1 MDAGCRLMAPQRRF
15 FSARDGLRLSALD
28 WPGPPPG
35 QRGARPAATPLL
47 CLSGISRSSLDFEAL
62 AECHAGERRVVAL
75 DYAGHGESGRAA
87 DPRRYAG
94 PEAVQDVLDAVAALG
109 LDRVALLGTS
119 FGGVL
124 GMALGTLRPGLLAG
138 LALNDTGPAL
148 QQGGLETI
156 RDIIGRDPGFA
167 SREQA
172 IAFLQRVLPPLGIT
186 EAAWPEVAERTY
198 RRGEDGRWHPRW
210 DIRIV
215 DILPRGDGSAV
226 GPTPDLW
233 AFFRALPPVPLLL
246 VWGQESQ
253 VLSART
259 VQAMRAA
266 QPEMALCTLPG
277 IGHAPS
283 LGEPAARAAIA
294 RWLAAMP

>member
-1 MDAGCRLMAPQRRF
+1 MRPQRRF

-28 WPGPPPG
+28 WAGPPG
-35 QRGARPAATPLL
+35 RPAATPLL

-62 AECHAGERRVVAL
+62 ATGLAAERRVVAL
-75 DYAGHGESGRAA
+75 DYAGHGESDRAA
-87 DPRRYAG
+87 EPARYAG

-124 GMALGTLRPGLLAG
+124 GLALGTLRPGLLAG
-138 LALNDTGPAL
+138 LALNDSGPAL
-148 QQGGLETI
+148 QQGGLESI

-172 IAFLQRVLPPLGIT
+172 IAFLRRVLPPLGIA

-198 RRGEDGRWHPRW
+198 RQGADGLWHPRW

-215 DILPRGDGSAV
+215 DILPRAPGA
-226 GPTPDLW
+226 TPDLW
-233 AFFRALPPVPLLL
+233 GFFRALPAVPLLL
-246 VWGQESQ
+246 VWGQEST
-253 VLSART
+253 VLTAPT

-266 QPEMALCTLPG
+266 RPEMTLCSLPG

-294 RWLAAMP
+294 AWLAAMP

>member
-1 MDAGCRLMAPQRRF
+1 MQPQRRF

-28 WPGPPPG
+28 WPGPPG
-35 QRGARPAATPLL
+35 RPAATPLL

-62 AECHAGERRVVAL
+62 AACHAGERRVVAL
-75 DYAGHGESGRAA
+75 DYAGHGESDRAA
-87 DPRRYAG
+87 EASRYAG
-94 PEAVQDVLDAVAALG
+94 EEAVQDVLDAVAALG

-124 GMALGTLRPGLLAG
+124 GMALGMLRPGLLAG
-138 LALNDTGPAL
+138 LALNDSGPAL

-167 SREQA
+167 SREAA
-172 IAFLQRVLPPLGIT
+172 IAFLRRVLPPLGIA

-198 RRGEDGRWHPRW
+198 RRGADGLWHPRW

-215 DILPRGDGSAV
+215 DILPRDRGAA
-226 GPTPDLW
+226 PDLW
-233 AFFRALPPVPLLL
+233 GFFRALPAVPLLL
-246 VWGQESQ
+246 VWGQEST
-253 VLSART
+253 VLTAPT

-266 QPEMALCTLPG
+266 RPEMALCSLPG

-294 RWLAAMP
+294 AWLAAMP